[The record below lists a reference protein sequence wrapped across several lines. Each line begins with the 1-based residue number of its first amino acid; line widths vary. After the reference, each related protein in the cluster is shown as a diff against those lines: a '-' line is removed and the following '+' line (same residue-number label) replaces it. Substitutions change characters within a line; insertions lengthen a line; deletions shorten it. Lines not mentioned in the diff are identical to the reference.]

1 MSKSTIRG
9 PVGRA
14 STTLVPPIGRPVGHV
29 PTATDGHTGLFRA
42 LIIIGRL
49 VWRFRR
55 ELAVTIVQVLLLGW
69 LSHVLAPVAATSVW
83 LALIGAVLALDCR
96 HRLVGGWLARG
107 RLRRRW
113 DRACRM
119 LWLNNLNDHTPRIRR
134 LSTVPAGHRLDVAVP
149 AAVGMADLER
159 NADTLAAGRH
169 ETGECVGARA
179 GRHRRGRPTGH
190 DHLPYRNVLVGGEPG
205 GGKSVAVSQLLA
217 VAALDPTTDQWLL
230 DGKRVELGVWRD
242 AARAF
247 VDTSLD
253 DAIDVLH
260 RLQAVIDQRL
270 DWLDAQ
276 PGVRRKIIRIDER
289 RVQVVVCD
297 EYAFYTTTGDRR
309 QVKEFEA
316 AFTDLV
322 ARGRAVGVVTILA
335 TQKPHSDVIST
346 GLRDLFAFRWA
357 LRCTTPQASDTVL
370 GQGWAS
376 RGYSAADLDPAC
388 SGVGWLLH
396 ERGLPVRCR
405 THYLDDDQ
413 VEQLAARV
421 IVLRRASRRA
431 QSRAGDRLDLGAV
444 HDRADDVVVLV
455 DDDQWV
461 RNLTGPAP
469 LAALIRVDRDLQE
482 LTDLLIQF
490 LGGLVDLAADT
501 ANR

>member
-29 PTATDGHTGLFRA
+29 PTATDGHTGPLRVLVIA
-42 LIIIGRL
+42 SRL

-55 ELAVTIVQVLLLGW
+55 ELITAAVPTLLLGW
-69 LSHVLAPVAATSVW
+69 LGEVLTPVAVMTVW
-83 LALIGAVLALDCR
+83 LVLIGVAVALNWR
-96 HRLVGGWLARG
+96 YRVIGGWLARG

-119 LWLNNLNDHTPRIRR
+119 LWLSNLNDHTPRIRR
-134 LSTVPAGHRLDVAVP
+134 LTTVPAGYRLDVTVP

-159 NADTLAAGRH
+159 NADTLASTLQVQAVRVVRDR
-169 ETGECVGARA
+169 ERADRASVTIVQRDPLLEPVPSWPLADTRQASVWEPVPVGIDED
-179 GRHRRGRPTGH
+179 GQPVTIS
-190 DHLPYRNVLVGGEPG
+190 LPYRNVLVGGEPG

-217 VAALDPTTDQWLL
+217 VAALDPTVDLWLL

-242 AARAF
+242 VATAF

-260 RLQAVIDQRL
+260 RLRAVIDQRL

-276 PGVRRKIIRIDER
+276 PGVRRKITRADGR
-289 RVQVVVCD
+289 RMQVLVCD

-376 RGYSAADLDPAC
+376 RGYSAAELDPAC
-388 SGVGWLLH
+388 PGVGWLLH
-396 ERGLPVRCR
+396 ERGLPLRCR
-405 THYLDDDQ
+405 THYLDDEQ
-413 VEQLAARV
+413 VEQLAARA
-421 IVLRRASRRA
+421 IVLRRANRRA
-431 QSRAGDRLDLGAV
+431 EFRAG
-444 HDRADDVVVLV
+444 
-455 DDDQWV
+455 
-461 RNLTGPAP
+461 
-469 LAALIRVDRDLQE
+469 
-482 LTDLLIQF
+482 
-490 LGGLVDLAADT
+490 
-501 ANR
+501 

>member
-1 MSKSTIRG
+1 
-9 PVGRA
+9 VA
-14 STTLVPPIGRPVGHV
+14 V
-29 PTATDGHTGLFRA
+29 A
-42 LIIIGRL
+42 LN
-49 VWRFRR
+49 WRYR
-55 ELAVTIVQVLLLGW
+55 VI
-69 LSHVLAPVAATSVW
+69 
-83 LALIGAVLALDCR
+83 
-96 HRLVGGWLARG
+96 GGWLARG

-119 LWLNNLNDHTPRIRR
+119 LWLSNLNDHTPRIRR
-134 LSTVPAGHRLDVAVP
+134 LTTVPAGYRLDVTVP

-159 NADTLAAGRH
+159 NADTLASTLQVQAVRVVRDR
-169 ETGECVGARA
+169 ERADRASVTIVQRDPLLEPVPSWPLADTRQASVWEPVPVGIDED
-179 GRHRRGRPTGH
+179 GQPVTIS
-190 DHLPYRNVLVGGEPG
+190 LPYRNVLVGGEPG

-217 VAALDPTTDQWLL
+217 VAALDPTVDLWLL

-242 AARAF
+242 VATAF

-260 RLQAVIDQRL
+260 RLRAVIDQRL

-276 PGVRRKIIRIDER
+276 PGVRRKITRADGR
-289 RVQVVVCD
+289 RMQVLVCD

-376 RGYSAADLDPAC
+376 RGYSAAELDPAC
-388 SGVGWLLH
+388 PGVGWLLH
-396 ERGLPVRCR
+396 ERGLPLRCR
-405 THYLDDDQ
+405 THYLDDEQ
-413 VEQLAARV
+413 VEQLAARA
-421 IVLRRASRRA
+421 IVLRRANRRA
-431 QSRAGDRLDLGAV
+431 EFRAG
-444 HDRADDVVVLV
+444 
-455 DDDQWV
+455 
-461 RNLTGPAP
+461 
-469 LAALIRVDRDLQE
+469 
-482 LTDLLIQF
+482 
-490 LGGLVDLAADT
+490 
-501 ANR
+501 

>member
-1 MSKSTIRG
+1 VI
-9 PVGRA
+9 A
-14 STTLVPPIGRPVGHV
+14 
-29 PTATDGHTGLFRA
+29 
-42 LIIIGRL
+42 GRL
-49 VWRFRR
+49 LWRFRR
-55 ELAVTIVQVLLLGW
+55 ELTVATVPTLLLGW
-69 LSHVLAPVAATSVW
+69 LGEMLVPVAAMGVW
-83 LALIGAVLALDCR
+83 LALFAAIVALDWR
-96 HRLVGGWLARG
+96 YRVVGGWLARG

-119 LWLNNLNDHTPRIRR
+119 LWLSNLNDHTPHIRR

-149 AAVGMADLER
+149 AAVGMAELER
-159 NADTLAAGRH
+159 NADTLASTLQVQAVR
-169 ETGECVGARA
+169 VVRD
-179 GRHRRGRPTGH
+179 RGRADRASVTIVHRDPLLEPAPSWPLADTRQASVWEPVPVGI
-190 DHLPYRNVLVGGEPG
+190 DEDGQPVTISLPYRNVLVGGEPG

-217 VAALDPTTDQWLL
+217 VSALDPTTDLWLL

-242 AARAF
+242 AATAF

-260 RLQAVIDQRL
+260 RLRAMIDQRL

-276 PGVRRKIIRIDER
+276 PGVRRNISRTDER
-289 RVQVVVCD
+289 RLQVLVCD

-322 ARGRAVGVVTILA
+322 ARGRAVGVVTMLA
-335 TQKPHSDVIST
+335 TQKPHGDVIST

-357 LRCTTPQASDTVL
+357 LGCTTPQASDTVL

-388 SGVGWLLH
+388 PGVGWLLH

-413 VEQLAARV
+413 VEQLAARAT
-421 IVLRRASRRA
+421 VLRRANRRA
-431 QSRAGDRLDLGAV
+431 ESRAGER
-444 HDRADDVVVLV
+444 
-455 DDDQWV
+455 
-461 RNLTGPAP
+461 
-469 LAALIRVDRDLQE
+469 
-482 LTDLLIQF
+482 
-490 LGGLVDLAADT
+490 
-501 ANR
+501 